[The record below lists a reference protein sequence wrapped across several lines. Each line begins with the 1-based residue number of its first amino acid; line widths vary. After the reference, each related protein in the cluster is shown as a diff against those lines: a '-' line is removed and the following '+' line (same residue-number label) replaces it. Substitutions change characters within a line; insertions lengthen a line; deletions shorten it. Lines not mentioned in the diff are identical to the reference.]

1 MRLDTAAISRCLLA
15 ALVCFVSVAAL
26 PSFARA
32 DGDPASDYLVAR
44 QVFLSSQPTWS
55 QASQHE
61 LLNVVA
67 AANRAGFPIRVA
79 VISSDY
85 DLGSIT
91 ALWRKPRIYARF
103 LGLELALAYKQR
115 LLVIMPNGFGFSWPH
130 HPVGP
135 TYRLLAKIPIPS
147 AAAGSLDAARTA
159 VRQLATAAGVTVP
172 TVTKGRTN
180 QTLPATGGRSNDRVA
195 FIAAGLAALAAG
207 LGGLFALGRRRRAR
221 TEVESHTSV
230 ASPTG
235 GAHSRLGAAWLCSAD
250 RGRGRVADSGSEH
263 LPASR
268 RFGQFRGSSRDIASV
283 HLARGPPAG
292 A

>member
-1 MRLDTAAISRCLLA
+1 M
-15 ALVCFVSVAAL
+15 AAL

-79 VISSDY
+79 IISSDY

-115 LLVIMPNGFGFSWPH
+115 LLVIMPNGFGFSWPQ

-159 VRQLATAAGVTVP
+159 VRQLAAAAGVTVP
-172 TVTKGRTN
+172 TVTNGANKRNPSRDRWAQQRSCGVHRGWSGCSRRWTRWCCLRWAGVGAPAPRSRA
-180 QTLPATGGRSNDRVA
+180 TRRSRARPAVPTRGWVLPG
-195 FIAAGLAALAAG
+195 
-207 LGGLFALGRRRRAR
+207 FALLI
-221 TEVESHTSV
+221 VV
-230 ASPTG
+230 AVGSPIL
-235 GAHSRLGAAWLCSAD
+235 ALSIFRHA
-250 RGRGRVADSGSEH
+250 
-263 LPASR
+263 R
-268 RFGQFRGSSRDIASV
+268 RFGQLRGSGRDVASV